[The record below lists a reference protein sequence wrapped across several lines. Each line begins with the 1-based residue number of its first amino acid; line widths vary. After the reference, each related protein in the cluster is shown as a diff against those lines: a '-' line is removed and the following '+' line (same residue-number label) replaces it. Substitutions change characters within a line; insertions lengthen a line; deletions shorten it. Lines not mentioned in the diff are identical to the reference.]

1 MSVNAMLIRCLQQ
14 RPGGTTVKMAD
25 GGLIKFT
32 PDENGDH
39 VAMVSNPAYIQRL
52 LSIPEGYVIHSM
64 SAFGVQEG
72 EHQKPQQSAV
82 VANVQTPAPTEPAVV
97 REAQKADA
105 ADPADLSTLD
115 DDHIRAVY
123 RAELKREPHHKA
135 KRETMIAQIEALRE
149 KNKA

>member
-1 MSVNAMLIRCLQQ
+1 MSANAMLIRCLQQ

-52 LSIPEGYVIHSM
+52 LSITEGYVIHSM
-64 SAFGVQEG
+64 PPFDVQPAEPP
-72 EHQKPQQSAV
+72 KPQQSAV
-82 VANVQTPAPTEPAVV
+82 VANAQTPAPVTPVALPEPLP
-97 REAQKADA
+97 ADA
-105 ADPADLSTLD
+105 GDLSTLD
-115 DDHIRAVY
+115 DDQIRAVY

-149 KNKA
+149 ENKA

>member
-1 MSVNAMLIRCLQQ
+1 MSANAMLIRCLQQ

-52 LSIPEGYVIHSM
+52 LSITEGYQIHAM
-64 SAFGVQEG
+64 
-72 EHQKPQQSAV
+72 
-82 VANVQTPAPTEPAVV
+82 PAPVAPVAAASPSDVV
-97 REAQKADA
+97 KADPEPTKA
-105 ADPADLSTLD
+105 ADAPVAPVVLPEPPPADTGDLYDLD
-115 DDHIRAVY
+115 DEQIKAVY
-123 RAELKREPHHKA
+123 RVELKREPHHKA

-149 KNKA
+149 ENKA